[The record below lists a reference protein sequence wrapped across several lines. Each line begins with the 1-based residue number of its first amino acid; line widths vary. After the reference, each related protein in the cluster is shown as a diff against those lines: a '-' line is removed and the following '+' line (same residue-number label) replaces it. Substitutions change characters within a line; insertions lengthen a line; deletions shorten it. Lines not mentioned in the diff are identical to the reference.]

1 MPFWNGKPNL
11 MYRVFSLSELQS
23 NRFEQ
28 TGEHFGNV
36 LIVGLGM
43 IGGSVAKALKQ
54 RNLAY
59 LFGADR
65 RQDELTLGVATHVI
79 DIEAELSAEYIEK
92 MDIILLATPVRAME
106 TVLEQIKPYLAEHTL
121 VTDVGSTKGS
131 VVEAAKKVFGSV
143 PANFIPGHPIA
154 GAEKSGVLAA
164 NPNLFEKHKV
174 IVTPLPNSDALLV
187 DKLHR
192 MWFAIG
198 ADVVSM
204 DVTHHDHVLA
214 GSSHLPHLLAYTLV
228 DALANSERSQDVFRF
243 AAGGFR
249 DFTRIAS
256 SDPIMWRDVF
266 LANKEATLESLDSFS
281 EHLNQLRYSIEV
293 GDGPAM
299 FGVFTRAKSARD
311 HFLRLLEAR
320 SSVSASTVKPIFIK
334 VLPASL
340 IKGEIDVRGDKF
352 LSHGAIA
359 LAALCDGVSELSNL
373 DMGQGV
379 KVTLQALR
387 DMGVVIEDFGGQRI
401 RIHGVGLNGL
411 KAPIAPINVQDS
423 ELSLHVLLPVLA
435 AQKFAVTFV
444 ADSSLATQPFVE
456 LLAIVKTMGASVT
469 TSDSGCLPFTI
480 ATENQLINQ
489 YKIDVK
495 GHSRQLKLA
504 ALIAGLISQK
514 EVDIKVP
521 GELNEDASER
531 LLSLFSCP
539 VQVQSANN
547 DAISIQI
554 KQERKLLSANL
565 EMPADTDKTAW
576 IMLLACLSPGAK
588 LKINNLALSQVNAN
602 YLTLLKK
609 NGARIELPEVESVPL
624 EVLSQAMQKSNVE
637 VGFAAFEGFC
647 VTESEILSVCNELL
661 LLCVAAV
668 YAKGTSRFE
677 GLQCLPYHWEDRITT
692 FVDALTIIGVPCRLQ
707 AGVLEIEGCIPC
719 GGELDSAGDYHLALA
734 MLALG
739 MRSRSPV
746 TVNDCHKL
754 LEEFEEFETIVEP
767 LGFHCQ
773 IAQ

>member
-1 MPFWNGKPNL
+1 
-11 MYRVFSLSELQS
+11 MYKVFTLSELQS
-23 NRFEQ
+23 NQFER
-28 TGEHFGNV
+28 TDEHFGNV

-43 IGGSVAKALKQ
+43 IGGSVAKALKE

-65 RQDELTLGVATHVI
+65 RSDELTLGVATHVI
-79 DIEAELSAEYIEK
+79 DVEAELNAEFIEK
-92 MDIILLATPVRAME
+92 MDIIILATPVRAME
-106 TVLEQIKPYLAEHTL
+106 VVLEQIKPFLLETTL

-131 VVEAAKKVFGSV
+131 VVDAAKKVFGTV
-143 PANFIPGHPIA
+143 PINFIPGHPIA

-164 NPNLFEKHKV
+164 NPNLFEHHKV

-187 DKLHR
+187 DRLHR
-192 MWFAIG
+192 MWTAIG

-266 LANKEATLESLDSFS
+266 LANKDATLESLDSFTD
-281 EHLNQLRYSIEV
+281 HLQQLRHSIEV

-320 SSVSASTVKPIFIK
+320 SSATASTVKPISIK

-340 IKGEIDVRGDKF
+340 IKGEISVRGDKF
-352 LSHGAIA
+352 LSHIAITM
-359 LAALCDGVSELSNL
+359 AALSEGVSEFSNL

-387 DMGVVIEDFGGQRI
+387 DMGVVIEDFGGQRL

-411 KAPIAPINVQDS
+411 KQPIAPINVHNS

-444 ADSSLATQPFVE
+444 AESSLNSLPFVE
-456 LLAIVKTMGASVT
+456 LLAIVKAMGASVT
-469 TSDSGCLPFTI
+469 TSESGCLPFAI

-489 YKIDVK
+489 YEIDVK
-495 GHSRQLKLA
+495 GRSSKLKLA
-504 ALIAGLISQK
+504 ALIAGVMSQK
-514 EVDIKVP
+514 DVA
-521 GELNEDASER
+521 LNLLNDLDNSEN
-531 LLSLFSCP
+531 LLSLFSC
-539 VQVQSANN
+539 VQHTLVTPDGEKQIAVKQSQKPQATYL
-547 DAISIQI
+547 DV
-554 KQERKLLSANL
+554 
-565 EMPADTDKTAW
+565 PADTDKAAW
-576 IMLLACLSPGAK
+576 MALLACLSPGSK
-588 LKINNLALSQVNAN
+588 LEINNLAKTQLNSRFMQILMA
-602 YLTLLKK
+602 
-609 NGARIELPEVESVPL
+609 NGASVDVQEEQGAHFGL
-624 EVLSQAMQKSNVE
+624 DMVSVSKQDVNI
-637 VGFAAFEGFC
+637 GFAAFTGF
-647 VTESEILSVCNELL
+647 TISESDILSVCNELL

-668 YAKGTSRFE
+668 YAKGSSRIE
-677 GLQCLPYHWEDRITT
+677 GIQRLPYHWEDRITT

-707 AGVLEIEGCIPC
+707 AGVLEIEGCTPC
-719 GGELDSAGDYHLALA
+719 GGELDSAGDYYLSLA

-746 TVNDCHKL
+746 TVNDCHEL
-754 LEEFEEFETIVEP
+754 LEEFEEFETIVES

-773 IAQ
+773 ITQ

>member
-1 MPFWNGKPNL
+1 MFT
-11 MYRVFSLSELQS
+11 LSELQS
-23 NRFEQ
+23 NQFEKAD
-28 TGEHFGNV
+28 EHFGNV

-43 IGGSVAKALKQ
+43 IGGSVAKALKE
-54 RNLAY
+54 RGLAY
-59 LFGADR
+59 LFGSDR
-65 RQDELTLGVATHVI
+65 RHDELTLGVATHVI
-79 DIEAELSAEYIEK
+79 DFEAELDAEFIEK

-106 TVLEQIKPYLAEHTL
+106 VVLEQIRPFLLDTTL

-131 VVEAAKKVFGSV
+131 VVEAARKVFGSV

-164 NPNLFEKHKV
+164 NPNLFENHKV

-192 MWFAIG
+192 MWTAIG

-266 LANKEATLESLDSFS
+266 LANKDATLESLDSFT
-281 EHLNQLRYSIEV
+281 EHLQQLRHSIEV

-320 SSVSASTVKPIFIK
+320 SSSSASTVKPISIK

-340 IKGEIDVRGDKF
+340 VKGEINVRGDKF
-352 LSHGAIA
+352 LSHSLITM
-359 LAALCDGVSELSNL
+359 AALSEGVSEFSNL

-387 DMGVVIEDFGGQRI
+387 DMGVVVEDFGGQHI

-411 KAPIAPINVQDS
+411 KAPIAPINVHES

-444 ADSSLATQPFVE
+444 AEGALSSQPFVD
-456 LLAIVKTMGASVT
+456 LLSIVKVMGASVT
-469 TSDSGCLPFTI
+469 TSESGCLPFTI

-495 GHSRQLKLA
+495 GRSRQLKLA
-504 ALIAGLISQK
+504 ALIAGVMSQK
-514 EVDIKVP
+514 NV
-521 GELNEDASER
+521 ELNLPRDLDSSDAV
-531 LLSLFSCP
+531 LSLFSCEQD
-539 VQVQSANN
+539 VRTN
-547 DAISIQI
+547 DKGDNILAV
-554 KQERKLLSANL
+554 KQGQKPQAASLDV
-565 EMPADTDKTAW
+565 PADDNKTAW
-576 IMLLACLSPGAK
+576 LTLLACLSPGSK
-588 LKINNLALSQVNAN
+588 LMINNAGITQMNSAFLKVLLA
-602 YLTLLKK
+602 
-609 NGARIELPEVESVPL
+609 NGANIELHNVKEDQPL
-624 EVLSQAMQKSNVE
+624 TVSEGKIK
-637 VGFAAFEGFC
+637 VGFAAFSGF
-647 VTESEILSVCNELL
+647 TIKESEILSVCSELL

-668 YAKGTSRFE
+668 YAKGTSRIE
-677 GLQCLPYHWEDRITT
+677 GIHNLPYRWEDRVTT
-692 FVDALTIIGVPCRLQ
+692 FVDALTIIGVPCSLQ

-719 GGELDSAGDYHLALA
+719 GGELDSAGDYHLSLA

-754 LEEFEEFETIVEP
+754 LEEFEEFETIVES

-773 IAQ
+773 LTQ

>member
-1 MPFWNGKPNL
+1 
-11 MYRVFSLSELQS
+11 VFSLSELQS
-23 NRFEQ
+23 NRFEK
-28 TGEHFGNV
+28 TDEHFGNV

-43 IGGSVAKALKQ
+43 IGGSVAKALKE
-54 RNLAY
+54 RHLAY

-79 DIEAELSAEYIEK
+79 DVEAELNAEFIEK
-92 MDIILLATPVRAME
+92 MDIIVLATPVRAME
-106 TVLEQIKPYLAEHTL
+106 IVLAQIKPFLSENTL

-131 VVEAAKKVFGSV
+131 VVEAARKVFGAV

-164 NPNLFEKHKV
+164 NPKLFENHKV

-187 DKLHR
+187 DRLHR
-192 MWFAIG
+192 MWTAIG

-214 GSSHLPHLLAYTLV
+214 SSSHLPHLLAYTLV

-266 LANKEATLESLDSFS
+266 LANKEATLESLDSFTD
-281 EHLNQLRYSIEV
+281 HLTQLRHSIEV

-320 SSVSASTVKPIFIK
+320 SSSATSTVKPISIK

-340 IKGEIDVRGDKF
+340 IKGDISVRGDKF
-352 LSHGAIA
+352 LSHTVIT
-359 LAALCDGVSELSNL
+359 LAALSEGVSELSNL

-387 DMGVVIEDFGGQRI
+387 DMGVVVEDFGDQRI

-411 KAPIAPINVQDS
+411 KAPIAPINVYDS

-435 AQKFAVTFV
+435 AQKFAVTFI
-444 ADSSLATQPFVE
+444 AESNLNAQPFIE
-456 LLAIVKTMGASVT
+456 LLSIVKSMGASVT

-480 ATENQLINQ
+480 ATENQLINR
-489 YKIDVK
+489 YEIDVK

-504 ALIAGLISQK
+504 ALFAGVMCQK
-514 EVDIKVP
+514 DVT
-521 GELNEDASER
+521 LN
-531 LLSLFSCP
+531 LSDEFVSDKAENLFTLFSCQLQAQRLDAQDSDA
-539 VQVQSANN
+539 QVSCIRFDEGQLLQA
-547 DAISIQI
+547 A
-554 KQERKLLSANL
+554 KLD
-565 EMPADTDKTAW
+565 MPADTDKAAW
-576 IMLLACLSPGAK
+576 LVLLACLSPGSRLA
-588 LKINNLALSQVNAN
+588 IDNLALSQVSDK
-602 YLTLLKK
+602 YLALLTE
-609 NGARIELPEVESVPL
+609 NGANIESFMGRGEQVLPSLPTDVS
-624 EVLSQAMQKSNVE
+624 SIS
-637 VGFAAFEGFC
+637 VGFAAFSGFNI
-647 VTESEILSVCNELL
+647 SETDILSVCNELL

-677 GLQCLPYHWEDRITT
+677 GLQRLPYHWEDRITT
-692 FVDALTIIGVPCRLQ
+692 FVDALIITGVPCRLQ
-707 AGVLEIEGCIPC
+707 AGVLEIEGCTPC

>member
-1 MPFWNGKPNL
+1 M
-11 MYRVFSLSELQS
+11 FSLSELQL
-23 NRFEQ
+23 NRFEK
-28 TGEHFGNV
+28 TDEHFGNV

-43 IGGSVAKALKQ
+43 IGGSVAKALKERQ
-54 RNLAY
+54 LAY

-79 DIEAELSAEYIEK
+79 DVEAELNAEFIEK
-92 MDIILLATPVRAME
+92 MDIIILATPVRAME
-106 TVLEQIKPYLAEHTL
+106 VVLAQIKPFLSENTL

-131 VVEAAKKVFGSV
+131 VVEAAKRVFGTV

-164 NPNLFEKHKV
+164 NSTLFENHKV

-187 DKLHR
+187 DRLHR
-192 MWFAIG
+192 MWTSIG

-214 GSSHLPHLLAYTLV
+214 GSSHLPHLLAFTLV
-228 DALANSERSQDVFRF
+228 DSLANSERSQDVFRF

-266 LANKEATLESLDSFS
+266 LANKDATLESLDSFTD
-281 EHLNQLRYSIEV
+281 HLQQLRHSIEV

-320 SSVSASTVKPIFIK
+320 SSSATSTVKPISIK

-340 IKGEIDVRGDKF
+340 IKGDINVRGDKF
-352 LSHGAIA
+352 LSHSAIT
-359 LAALCDGVSELSNL
+359 LASLSVGISELSNL

-387 DMGVVIEDFGGQRI
+387 DMGVVIEDFGDQRI

-411 KAPIAPINVQDS
+411 KAPIAPINVHDS

-435 AQKFAVTFV
+435 AQKFAVTFI
-444 ADSSLATQPFVE
+444 AESNLNAQPFIE
-456 LLAIVKTMGASVT
+456 LLSIVKAMGASVT

-504 ALIAGLISQK
+504 ALIAGVMCQK
-514 EVDIKVP
+514 DVAINLS
-521 GELNEDASER
+521 GELVKDKTE
-531 LLSLFSCP
+531 SLFALFSS
-539 VQVQSANN
+539 QLK
-547 DAISIQI
+547 IQTPDRHVNCI
-554 KQERKLLSANL
+554 QFDSGQILSATNL
-565 EMPADTDKTAW
+565 DMPADTDKAAW
-576 IMLLACLSPGAK
+576 LILLACLSPGSK
-588 LKINNLALSQVNAN
+588 LTVNNLALSQVSDN
-602 YLTLLKK
+602 YLALLTK
-609 NGARIELPEVESVPL
+609 NGAKIESFIEGINQQLPSLPTDT
-624 EVLSQAMQKSNVE
+624 SSIK
-637 VGFAAFEGFC
+637 VGFSVFDGFKI
-647 VTESEILSVCNELL
+647 TESEILSVCNELL

-677 GLQCLPYHWEDRITT
+677 GLQRLPYHWEDRITT
-692 FVDALTIIGVPCRLQ
+692 FVDALIITGVPCRLQ
-707 AGVLEIEGCIPC
+707 AGVLEIEGCTPC
-719 GGELDSAGDYHLALA
+719 GGELDSAGDYHLTLA

>member
-1 MPFWNGKPNL
+1 
-11 MYRVFSLSELQS
+11 VFSLSELQS
-23 NRFEQ
+23 SRFEK
-28 TGEHFGNV
+28 TDEHFGNV

-43 IGGSVAKALKQ
+43 IGGSVAKALKERQ
-54 RNLAY
+54 LAY

-79 DIEAELSAEYIEK
+79 DIEAQLSAEFIEK
-92 MDIILLATPVRAME
+92 MDIIILATPVRAME
-106 TVLEQIKPYLAEHTL
+106 VVLAQIKPYLSQNTL

-131 VVEAAKKVFGSV
+131 VIEAAKRVFGVV
-143 PANFIPGHPIA
+143 PSNFIPGHPIA

-164 NPNLFEKHKV
+164 NPKLFENHKV

-187 DKLHR
+187 DRLHR
-192 MWFAIG
+192 MWTSIG

-256 SDPIMWRDVF
+256 SDPVMWRDVF
-266 LANKEATLESLDSFS
+266 LANKDATLESLDSFTD
-281 EHLNQLRYSIEV
+281 HLQQLRHSIEV

-320 SSVSASTVKPIFIK
+320 SSSTTSTVKPISIK

-340 IKGEIDVRGDKF
+340 IKGDINVRGDKF
-352 LSHGAIA
+352 LSHSVIA
-359 LAALCDGVSELSNL
+359 LAALSEGISELSNL

-387 DMGVVIEDFGGQRI
+387 DMGVVVEDFGSQRI

-411 KAPIAPINVQDS
+411 KAPIAPINVHDS
-423 ELSLHVLLPVLA
+423 ELSLHVLLPILA
-435 AQKFAVTFV
+435 AQKFAVTFI
-444 ADSSLATQPFVE
+444 AESHLNAQPFIE
-456 LLAIVKTMGASVT
+456 LLSIVKAMGASVT

-504 ALIAGLISQK
+504 ALIAGVMCQK
-514 EVDIKVP
+514 DVAINLS
-521 GELNEDASER
+521 GELVKDKMQ
-531 LLSLFSCP
+531 SLFALFSN
-539 VQVQSANN
+539 QVKNQAFDSHEN
-547 DAISIQI
+547 SIQFDNR
-554 KQERKLLSANL
+554 QVLRATNL
-565 EMPADTDKTAW
+565 DMPADTDKAAW
-576 IMLLACLSPGAK
+576 LVLLACLSPGSK
-588 LKINNLALSQVNAN
+588 LSIDNLALAQVSHA
-602 YLTLLKK
+602 YQALLIKY
-609 NGARIELPEVESVPL
+609 GAKIESVIGDANQQLPSL
-624 EVLSQAMQKSNVE
+624 PTDTSRIQ
-637 VGFAAFEGFC
+637 VGFSAFESFNIA
-647 VTESEILSVCNELL
+647 ESEILSVCNELL

-668 YAKGTSRFE
+668 YAKGVSRFE
-677 GLQCLPYHWEDRITT
+677 GLQRLPYHWEDRVTT
-692 FVDALTIIGVPCRLQ
+692 FVDALIITGVPCRLQ

>member
-1 MPFWNGKPNL
+1 LK
-11 MYRVFSLSELQS
+11 YKVFTLSELQS
-23 NRFEQ
+23 NQFEKAD
-28 TGEHFGNV
+28 EHFGNV

-43 IGGSVAKALKQ
+43 IGGSVAKALKE
-54 RNLAY
+54 RGLAY
-59 LFGADR
+59 LFGSDR
-65 RQDELTLGVATHVI
+65 RHDELTLGVATHVI
-79 DIEAELSAEYIEK
+79 DFEAELDAEFIEK

-106 TVLEQIKPYLAEHTL
+106 VVLEQIKPFLLDTTL

-131 VVEAAKKVFGSV
+131 VVEAARKVFGSV

-164 NPNLFEKHKV
+164 NPNLFENHKV

-192 MWFAIG
+192 MWTAIG

-266 LANKEATLESLDSFS
+266 LANKDATLESLDSFT
-281 EHLNQLRYSIEV
+281 EHLQQLRHSIEV

-320 SSVSASTVKPIFIK
+320 SSSSASTVKPISIK

-340 IKGEIDVRGDKF
+340 VKGEINVRGDKF
-352 LSHGAIA
+352 LSHSLITM
-359 LAALCDGVSELSNL
+359 AALSEGVSEFSNL

-387 DMGVVIEDFGGQRI
+387 DMGVVVEDFGGQRI

-411 KAPIAPINVQDS
+411 KAPIAPINVHES

-444 ADSSLATQPFVE
+444 AEGALSSQPFVD
-456 LLAIVKTMGASVT
+456 LLSIVKVMGASVT
-469 TSDSGCLPFTI
+469 TSESGCLPFTI

-495 GHSRQLKLA
+495 GRSRQLKLA
-504 ALIAGLISQK
+504 ALIAGVMSQK
-514 EVDIKVP
+514 NV
-521 GELNEDASER
+521 ELNLPRDLDGSDAV
-531 LLSLFSCP
+531 LSLFSCEQD
-539 VQVQSANN
+539 VRTN
-547 DAISIQI
+547 DKGDNILAV
-554 KQERKLLSANL
+554 KQGQKPQAASLDV
-565 EMPADTDKTAW
+565 PADDNKTAW
-576 IMLLACLSPGAK
+576 LTLLACLSPGSK
-588 LKINNLALSQVNAN
+588 LMINNAGITQMNSAFLKVLLA
-602 YLTLLKK
+602 
-609 NGARIELPEVESVPL
+609 NGANIELQNVNEDQPL
-624 EVLSQAMQKSNVE
+624 TVSEGKIK
-637 VGFAAFEGFC
+637 VGFAAFSGF
-647 VTESEILSVCNELL
+647 TIKESEILSVCSELL

-668 YAKGTSRFE
+668 YAKGTSRIE
-677 GLQCLPYHWEDRITT
+677 GIHNLPYRWEDRVTT
-692 FVDALTIIGVPCRLQ
+692 FVDALTIIGVPCSLQ

-719 GGELDSAGDYHLALA
+719 GGELDSAGDYHLSLA

-754 LEEFEEFETIVEP
+754 LEEFEEFETIVES

-773 IAQ
+773 LTQ

>member
-1 MPFWNGKPNL
+1 LK
-11 MYRVFSLSELQS
+11 YKVFTLSELQS
-23 NRFEQ
+23 NQFEKAD
-28 TGEHFGNV
+28 EHFGNV

-43 IGGSVAKALKQ
+43 IGGSVAKALKE
-54 RNLAY
+54 RCLAY
-59 LFGADR
+59 LFGSDR
-65 RQDELTLGVATHVI
+65 RHDELTLGVATHVI
-79 DIEAELSAEYIEK
+79 DFEAELDAEFIEK

-106 TVLEQIKPYLAEHTL
+106 VVLEQIKPFLLDTTL

-131 VVEAAKKVFGSV
+131 VVEAARKVFGSV

-164 NPNLFEKHKV
+164 NPNLFENHKV

-192 MWFAIG
+192 MWTAIG

-266 LANKEATLESLDSFS
+266 LANKDATLESLDSFT
-281 EHLNQLRYSIEV
+281 EHLQQLRHSIEV

-320 SSVSASTVKPIFIK
+320 SSSSASTVKPISIK

-340 IKGEIDVRGDKF
+340 VKGEINVRGDKF
-352 LSHGAIA
+352 LSHSLITM
-359 LAALCDGVSELSNL
+359 AALSEGVSEFSNL

-387 DMGVVIEDFGGQRI
+387 DMGVVVEDFGGQRI

-411 KAPIAPINVQDS
+411 KAPIAPINVHES

-444 ADSSLATQPFVE
+444 AEGALSSQPFVD
-456 LLAIVKTMGASVT
+456 LLSIVKVMGASVT
-469 TSDSGCLPFTI
+469 TSESGCLPFTI

-495 GHSRQLKLA
+495 GRSRQLKLA
-504 ALIAGLISQK
+504 ALIAGVMSQK
-514 EVDIKVP
+514 NV
-521 GELNEDASER
+521 ELNLPRDLDGSDAV
-531 LLSLFSCP
+531 LSLFSCEQD
-539 VQVQSANN
+539 VRTN
-547 DAISIQI
+547 DKGDNILAV
-554 KQERKLLSANL
+554 KQGQKPQAASLDV
-565 EMPADTDKTAW
+565 PADDNKTAW
-576 IMLLACLSPGAK
+576 LTLLACLSPGSK
-588 LKINNLALSQVNAN
+588 LMINNAGITQMNSAFLKVLLANGANIELQNVNEDQP
-602 YLTLLKK
+602 LTLSEGKIK
-609 NGARIELPEVESVPL
+609 
-624 EVLSQAMQKSNVE
+624 
-637 VGFAAFEGFC
+637 VGFAAFSGF
-647 VTESEILSVCNELL
+647 TIKESEILSVCSELL

-668 YAKGTSRFE
+668 YAKGTSRVE
-677 GLQCLPYHWEDRITT
+677 GIHSLPYRWEDRVTT
-692 FVDALTIIGVPCRLQ
+692 FVDALTIIGVPCSLQ

-719 GGELDSAGDYHLALA
+719 GGELDSAGDYHLSLA

-754 LEEFEEFETIVEP
+754 LEEFEEFETIVES

-773 IAQ
+773 LTQ

>member
-1 MPFWNGKPNL
+1 LK
-11 MYRVFSLSELQS
+11 YKVFTLSELQS
-23 NRFEQ
+23 NQFDK
-28 TGEHFGNV
+28 TDEHFGNV

-43 IGGSVAKALKQ
+43 IGGSVAKALKE
-54 RNLAY
+54 RGLAY
-59 LFGADR
+59 LFGSDR
-65 RQDELTLGVATHVI
+65 RHDELTLGVATHVI
-79 DIEAELSAEYIEK
+79 DFEAELDAEFIEK

-106 TVLEQIKPYLAEHTL
+106 VVLEQIKPFLLDTTL

-131 VVEAAKKVFGSV
+131 VVEAARKVFGSV

-164 NPNLFEKHKV
+164 NPNLFENHKV

-192 MWFAIG
+192 MWTAIG

-266 LANKEATLESLDSFS
+266 LANKDATLESLDSFT
-281 EHLNQLRYSIEV
+281 EHLQQLRHSIEV

-320 SSVSASTVKPIFIK
+320 SSSSASTVKPISIK

-340 IKGEIDVRGDKF
+340 VKGEINVRGDKF
-352 LSHGAIA
+352 LSHSLITM
-359 LAALCDGVSELSNL
+359 AALSEGVSEFSNL

-387 DMGVVIEDFGGQRI
+387 DMGVVVEDFGGQRI

-411 KAPIAPINVQDS
+411 KAPIAPINVHES

-444 ADSSLATQPFVE
+444 AEGALSSQPFVD
-456 LLAIVKTMGASVT
+456 LLSIVKVMGASVT
-469 TSDSGCLPFTI
+469 TSESGCLPFTI

-495 GHSRQLKLA
+495 GRSRQLKLA
-504 ALIAGLISQK
+504 ALIAGVMSQK
-514 EVDIKVP
+514 NV
-521 GELNEDASER
+521 ELNLPRDLDGSDAV
-531 LLSLFSCP
+531 LSLFSCEQD
-539 VQVQSANN
+539 VRTN
-547 DAISIQI
+547 DKGDNILAV
-554 KQERKLLSANL
+554 KQGQKPQAASLDV
-565 EMPADTDKTAW
+565 PADDNKTAW
-576 IMLLACLSPGAK
+576 LTLLACLSPGSK
-588 LKINNLALSQVNAN
+588 LMINNAGITQMNSAFLKVLLA
-602 YLTLLKK
+602 
-609 NGARIELPEVESVPL
+609 NGANIELHNVNEDQPL
-624 EVLSQAMQKSNVE
+624 TVSEGKIK
-637 VGFAAFEGFC
+637 VGFAAFSGF
-647 VTESEILSVCNELL
+647 TIKESEILSVCSELL

-668 YAKGTSRFE
+668 YARGTSRIE
-677 GLQCLPYHWEDRITT
+677 GIHNLPYRWEDRVTT
-692 FVDALTIIGVPCRLQ
+692 FVDALTIIGVPCSLQ

-719 GGELDSAGDYHLALA
+719 GGELDSAGDYHLSLA

-754 LEEFEEFETIVEP
+754 LEEFEEFETIVES

-773 IAQ
+773 LTQ

>member
-1 MPFWNGKPNL
+1 MFT
-11 MYRVFSLSELQS
+11 LSELQS
-23 NRFEQ
+23 NQFEK
-28 TGEHFGNV
+28 TDEHFGNV

-43 IGGSVAKALKQ
+43 IGGSVAKALKE
-54 RNLAY
+54 RSLAY
-59 LFGADR
+59 LFGSDR
-65 RQDELTLGVATHVI
+65 RHDELTLGVATHVI
-79 DIEAELSAEYIEK
+79 DFEAELNTEFIEK
-92 MDIILLATPVRAME
+92 MDIIILATPVRAME
-106 TVLEQIKPYLAEHTL
+106 VVLEQIKPFLLDTTL

-131 VVEAAKKVFGSV
+131 VVEAARKVFGSV
-143 PANFIPGHPIA
+143 PVNFIPGHPIA

-164 NPNLFEKHKV
+164 NPNLFENHKV

-187 DKLHR
+187 DRLHR
-192 MWFAIG
+192 MWAAIG

-266 LANKEATLESLDSFS
+266 LANKDATLESLDSFTD
-281 EHLNQLRYSIEV
+281 HLQQLRHSIEV

-320 SSVSASTVKPIFIK
+320 SSSSASTAKPISIK

-340 IKGEIDVRGDKF
+340 IKGVINVRGDKF
-352 LSHGAIA
+352 LSHSLITM
-359 LAALCDGVSELSNL
+359 AALSEGVSEFSNL

-387 DMGVVIEDFGGQRI
+387 DMGVVVEDFGGQRI

-411 KAPIAPINVQDS
+411 KAPIAPINVHES

-435 AQKFAVTFV
+435 AQKFAVTFI
-444 ADSSLATQPFVE
+444 AEGYLSSQPFVE
-456 LLAIVKTMGASVT
+456 LLAVVKAMGASVT
-469 TSDSGCLPFTI
+469 TSESGCLPFTI

-495 GHSRQLKLA
+495 GRSRQLKLA
-504 ALIAGLISQK
+504 ALIAGVMSQK
-514 EVDIKVP
+514 EV
-521 GELNEDASER
+521 ELKLPRNLEGVDAV
-531 LLSLFSCP
+531 LSLFSCEQDAQS
-539 VQVQSANN
+539 VDEITSLLAVQSGQKPQAACL
-547 DAISIQI
+547 DV
-554 KQERKLLSANL
+554 
-565 EMPADTDKTAW
+565 PADDNKAAW
-576 IMLLACLSPGAK
+576 LVLLACLSPGSRLTIGNAAVSQISSVFLRI
-588 LKINNLALSQVNAN
+588 LKE
-602 YLTLLKK
+602 
-609 NGARIELPEVESVPL
+609 NGANIELQDVHSEQQFAVTEGQIKVS
-624 EVLSQAMQKSNVE
+624 
-637 VGFAAFEGFC
+637 FAAFTGFT
-647 VTESEILSVCNELL
+647 VAESEILSVCSELL

-668 YAKGTSRFE
+668 YAKGTSRIE
-677 GLQCLPYHWEDRITT
+677 GIHNLPYHWEDRVTT

-754 LEEFEEFETIVEP
+754 LEEFEEFETIVES

>member
-1 MPFWNGKPNL
+1 MFT
-11 MYRVFSLSELQS
+11 LSELQS
-23 NRFEQ
+23 NQFEKAD
-28 TGEHFGNV
+28 EHFGNV

-43 IGGSVAKALKQ
+43 IGGSVAKALKE
-54 RNLAY
+54 RGLAY
-59 LFGADR
+59 LFGSDR
-65 RQDELTLGVATHVI
+65 RHDELTLGVATHVI
-79 DIEAELSAEYIEK
+79 DFEAELDAEFIEK
-92 MDIILLATPVRAME
+92 MDVILLATPVRAME
-106 TVLEQIKPYLAEHTL
+106 VVLEQIKPFLLDTTL

-131 VVEAAKKVFGSV
+131 VVEAARKVFGSV

-164 NPNLFEKHKV
+164 NPNLFENHKV

-192 MWFAIG
+192 MWTAIG

-266 LANKEATLESLDSFS
+266 LANKDATLESLDSFT
-281 EHLNQLRYSIEV
+281 EHLQQLRHSIEV

-320 SSVSASTVKPIFIK
+320 SSSSASTVKPISIK

-340 IKGEIDVRGDKF
+340 VKGEINVRGDKF
-352 LSHGAIA
+352 LSHSLITM
-359 LAALCDGVSELSNL
+359 AALSEGVSEFSNL

-387 DMGVVIEDFGGQRI
+387 DMGVVVEDFGGQRI

-411 KAPIAPINVQDS
+411 KAPIAPINVHES

-444 ADSSLATQPFVE
+444 AEGALSSQPFVD
-456 LLAIVKTMGASVT
+456 LLSIVKVMGASVT
-469 TSDSGCLPFTI
+469 TSESGCLPFTI

-495 GHSRQLKLA
+495 GRSRQLKLA
-504 ALIAGLISQK
+504 ALIAGVMSQK
-514 EVDIKVP
+514 NV
-521 GELNEDASER
+521 ELNLPRDLDGSDAV
-531 LLSLFSCP
+531 LSLFSCEQD
-539 VQVQSANN
+539 VRTN
-547 DAISIQI
+547 DKGDNILAV
-554 KQERKLLSANL
+554 KQGQKPQAASLDV
-565 EMPADTDKTAW
+565 PADDNKTAW
-576 IMLLACLSPGAK
+576 LTLLACLSPGSK
-588 LKINNLALSQVNAN
+588 LMINNAGITQMNSAFLKVLLA
-602 YLTLLKK
+602 
-609 NGARIELPEVESVPL
+609 NGANIELHNVNEDQPL
-624 EVLSQAMQKSNVE
+624 TVSEGKIK
-637 VGFAAFEGFC
+637 VGFAAFSGF
-647 VTESEILSVCNELL
+647 TIKESEILSVCSELL

-668 YAKGTSRFE
+668 YAKGTSRIE
-677 GLQCLPYHWEDRITT
+677 GIHSLPYRWEDRVTT
-692 FVDALTIIGVPCRLQ
+692 FVDALTIIGVPCSLQ

-719 GGELDSAGDYHLALA
+719 GGELDSAGDYHLSLA

-754 LEEFEEFETIVEP
+754 LEEFEEFETIVES

-773 IAQ
+773 LTQ

>member
-1 MPFWNGKPNL
+1 MFT
-11 MYRVFSLSELQS
+11 LSELQS
-23 NRFEQ
+23 NQFEKAD
-28 TGEHFGNV
+28 EHFGNV

-43 IGGSVAKALKQ
+43 IGGSVAKALKE
-54 RNLAY
+54 RGLAY
-59 LFGADR
+59 LFGSDR
-65 RQDELTLGVATHVI
+65 RHDELTLGVATHVI
-79 DIEAELSAEYIEK
+79 DFEAELDAEFIEK

-106 TVLEQIKPYLAEHTL
+106 VVLEQIKPFLLDTTL

-131 VVEAAKKVFGSV
+131 VVEAARKVFGSV

-164 NPNLFEKHKV
+164 NPNLFENHKV

-192 MWFAIG
+192 MWTAIG

-266 LANKEATLESLDSFS
+266 LANKDATLESLDSFT
-281 EHLNQLRYSIEV
+281 EHLQQLRHSIEV

-320 SSVSASTVKPIFIK
+320 SSSSASTVKPISIK

-340 IKGEIDVRGDKF
+340 VKGEINVRGDKF
-352 LSHGAIA
+352 LSHSLITM
-359 LAALCDGVSELSNL
+359 AALSEGGSEFSNL

-387 DMGVVIEDFGGQRI
+387 DMGVVVEDFGGQRI

-411 KAPIAPINVQDS
+411 KAPIAPINVHES

-444 ADSSLATQPFVE
+444 AEGALSSQPFVD
-456 LLAIVKTMGASVT
+456 LLSIVKVMGASVT
-469 TSDSGCLPFTI
+469 TSESGCLPFTI

-495 GHSRQLKLA
+495 GRSRQLKLA
-504 ALIAGLISQK
+504 ALIAGVMSQK
-514 EVDIKVP
+514 NV
-521 GELNEDASER
+521 ELNLPRDLDGSDAV
-531 LLSLFSCP
+531 LSLFSCEQD
-539 VQVQSANN
+539 VRTN
-547 DAISIQI
+547 DKGDNILAV
-554 KQERKLLSANL
+554 KQGQKPQAASLDV
-565 EMPADTDKTAW
+565 PADDNKTAW
-576 IMLLACLSPGAK
+576 LTLLACLSPGSK
-588 LKINNLALSQVNAN
+588 LMINNAGITQMNSAFLKVLLA
-602 YLTLLKK
+602 
-609 NGARIELPEVESVPL
+609 NGANIELHNVNEDQPL
-624 EVLSQAMQKSNVE
+624 TVSEGKIK
-637 VGFAAFEGFC
+637 VGFAAFSGF
-647 VTESEILSVCNELL
+647 TIKESEILSVCSELL

-668 YAKGTSRFE
+668 YAKGTSRIE
-677 GLQCLPYHWEDRITT
+677 GIHNLPYRWEDRVTT
-692 FVDALTIIGVPCRLQ
+692 FVDALTIIGVPCSLQ

-719 GGELDSAGDYHLALA
+719 GGELDSAGDYHLSLA

-754 LEEFEEFETIVEP
+754 LEEFEEFETIVES

-773 IAQ
+773 LTQ

>member
-1 MPFWNGKPNL
+1 MFT
-11 MYRVFSLSELQS
+11 LSELQS
-23 NRFEQ
+23 NQFEKAD
-28 TGEHFGNV
+28 EHFGNV

-43 IGGSVAKALKQ
+43 IGGSVAKALKE
-54 RNLAY
+54 RGLAY
-59 LFGADR
+59 LFGSDR
-65 RQDELTLGVATHVI
+65 RHDELTLGVATHVI
-79 DIEAELSAEYIEK
+79 DFEAELDAEFIEK

-106 TVLEQIKPYLAEHTL
+106 VVLEQIKPFLLDTTL

-131 VVEAAKKVFGSV
+131 VVEAARKVFGSV

-164 NPNLFEKHKV
+164 NPNLFENHKV

-192 MWFAIG
+192 MWTAIG

-266 LANKEATLESLDSFS
+266 LANKDATLESLDSFT
-281 EHLNQLRYSIEV
+281 EHLQQLRHSIEV

-320 SSVSASTVKPIFIK
+320 SSSSASTVKPISIK

-340 IKGEIDVRGDKF
+340 VKGEINVRGDKF
-352 LSHGAIA
+352 LSHSLITM
-359 LAALCDGVSELSNL
+359 AALSEGVSEFSNL

-387 DMGVVIEDFGGQRI
+387 DMGVVVEDFGGQRI

-411 KAPIAPINVQDS
+411 KAPIAPINVHES

-444 ADSSLATQPFVE
+444 AEGALSSQPFVD
-456 LLAIVKTMGASVT
+456 LLSIVKVMGASVT
-469 TSDSGCLPFTI
+469 TSESGCLPFTI

-495 GHSRQLKLA
+495 GRSRQLKLA
-504 ALIAGLISQK
+504 ALIAGVMSQK
-514 EVDIKVP
+514 NV
-521 GELNEDASER
+521 ELNLPRDLDGSDAV
-531 LLSLFSCP
+531 LSLFSCEQD
-539 VQVQSANN
+539 VRTN
-547 DAISIQI
+547 DKGDNILAV
-554 KQERKLLSANL
+554 KQGQKPQAASLDV
-565 EMPADTDKTAW
+565 PADDNKTAW
-576 IMLLACLSPGAK
+576 LTLLACLSPGSK
-588 LKINNLALSQVNAN
+588 LMINNAGITQMNSAFLKVLLA
-602 YLTLLKK
+602 
-609 NGARIELPEVESVPL
+609 NGANIELQNVNEDQPL
-624 EVLSQAMQKSNVE
+624 TVSEGKIK
-637 VGFAAFEGFC
+637 VGFAAFSGF
-647 VTESEILSVCNELL
+647 TIKESEILSVCSELL

-668 YAKGTSRFE
+668 YAKGTSRIE
-677 GLQCLPYHWEDRITT
+677 GIHNLPYRWEDRVTT
-692 FVDALTIIGVPCRLQ
+692 FVDALTIIGVPCSLQ

-719 GGELDSAGDYHLALA
+719 GGELDSAGDYHLSLA

-754 LEEFEEFETIVEP
+754 LEEFEEFETIVES

-773 IAQ
+773 LTQ

>member
-1 MPFWNGKPNL
+1 M
-11 MYRVFSLSELQS
+11 SELQS
-23 NRFEQ
+23 NLLEKAD
-28 TGEHFGNV
+28 EHFGNV

-43 IGGSVAKALKQ
+43 IGGSVAKALKK
-54 RNLAY
+54 RHLAY

-65 RQDELTLGVATHVI
+65 RHDELTLGVATHVI
-79 DIEAELSAEYIEK
+79 DVEAELNAEFIEK
-92 MDIILLATPVRAME
+92 MDIIVLATPVRAME
-106 TVLEQIKPYLAEHTL
+106 IVLEQIKPFLLDTTL

-131 VVEAAKKVFGSV
+131 VIEAAKRVFGQV
-143 PANFIPGHPIA
+143 PSNFIPGHPIA

-164 NPNLFEKHKV
+164 NPNLFENHKV

-187 DKLHR
+187 DRLHR
-192 MWFAIG
+192 MWSAIG

-266 LANKEATLESLDSFS
+266 LANKDATLESLDSFTD
-281 EHLNQLRYSIEV
+281 HLTQLRHSIEV

-320 SSVSASTVKPIFIK
+320 SSTSASTVKPISIK

-340 IKGEIDVRGDKF
+340 IKGEINVRGDKF
-352 LSHGAIA
+352 LSHSAITM
-359 LAALCDGVSELSNL
+359 AALSEGVSELSNL

-379 KVTLQALR
+379 KITLQALR
-387 DMGVVIEDFGGQRI
+387 DMGVVVEDFGGQRI
-401 RIHGVGLNGL
+401 RIHGVGLDGL
-411 KAPIAPINVQDS
+411 KAPIAPINVHDS

-435 AQKFAVTFV
+435 AQKFAVTFI
-444 ADSSLATQPFVE
+444 AEERLNTQPFVE
-456 LLAIVKTMGASVT
+456 LLSIVKAMGASVT
-469 TSDSGCLPFTI
+469 TSESGCLPFTI

-495 GHSRQLKLA
+495 GSSRQLKLA
-504 ALIAGLISQK
+504 ALIAGVMCQK
-514 EVDIKVP
+514 DMLLGLSGQLVQDK
-521 GELNEDASER
+521 SEH
-531 LLSLFSCP
+531 LLSLFSCHAQTQQLS
-539 VQVQSANN
+539 VGEASVRFEKRQ
-547 DAISIQI
+547 
-554 KQERKLLSANL
+554 KLAATNL
-565 EMPADTDKTAW
+565 DMPADTDKAAW
-576 IMLLACLSPGAK
+576 FILLASLSPGAK
-588 LKINNLALSQVNAN
+588 LAISNFALSQINTD
-602 YLTLLKK
+602 YLALLSAS
-609 NGARIELPEVESVPL
+609 GAKIETPVVGGNQFGESSEL
-624 EVLSQAMQKSNVE
+624 TDKSQIQ
-637 VGFAAFEGFC
+637 VGFAAFNCFE
-647 VTESEILSVCNELL
+647 VAESDILSVCNELL

-677 GLQCLPYHWEDRITT
+677 GLHRLPYLWEDRITT
-692 FVDALTIIGVPCRLQ
+692 FVDALIIIGVPCHLQ

-719 GGELDSAGDYHLALA
+719 GGELDCAGDYHLALA